1 LKLPFF
7 GNLGAPK
14 VHRKYQDLLAR
25 QNLKK
30 KYGGDAVLKKKKTK
44 KTCFIGHFFLK

>member
-1 LKLPFF
+1 LEPPRFTENTKTCWPD
-7 GNLGAPK
+7 K
-14 VHRKYQDLLAR
+14 IK
-25 QNLKK
+25 KK